1 MQQPSNKNAKI
12 IGTFKLKHNGKRVQQ
27 FELNGQILQIVQKL
41 SSALKNENTS
51 EANDLC
57 DDLTAKLKRRNK
69 LIKMADRLVR
79 G

>member
-1 MQQPSNKNAKI
+1 M
-12 IGTFKLKHNGKRVQQ
+12 KHNGKRVQQ
-27 FELNGQILQIVQKL
+27 FGLNEQILQIVQKL

-69 LIKMADRLVR
+69 LIKMADRSVL